1 MYLMSLSYTLRN
13 DYNGKVYVYLPQ
25 LRKKKKKLFLCPN
38 SKAEEGPITKP
49 TKPMEIVS
57 KELQVNFH
65 HWLIETNQC
74 F

>member
-1 MYLMSLSYTLRN
+1 MYLIHLEMITMVKFMFIYHN
-13 DYNGKVYVYLPQ
+13 WE
-25 LRKKKKKLFLCPN
+25 KKTNFFCPN

-49 TKPMEIVS
+49 TKQMEMVS

-65 HWLIETNQC
+65 HWLIETKQC

>member
-1 MYLMSLSYTLRN
+1 MITMVKFMFIYHN
-13 DYNGKVYVYLPQ
+13 WE
-25 LRKKKKKLFLCPN
+25 KKLFFCPN

-49 TKPMEIVS
+49 TKQMEMVS

-65 HWLIETNQC
+65 HWLIETKQC